1 MPTLSL
7 LSHPS
12 TSLRQH
18 QYFGLSSSLLLS
30 PTGLEASDR
39 SCFPSVLGYLNGR
52 ISPNYSQRHS
62 LKQSQRDVAIVVSC
76 SNSEGQLSTGSGS
89 ISAARQRRLDKA
101 RTERERK
108 EAEKKQQYPEWA
120 RSVMFVQLHHL
131 LGLGRSACLS
141 VLGNCQVLH
150 GSVV

>member
-1 MPTLSL
+1 MPTVSL

-18 QYFGLSSSLLLS
+18 QYFRLLSSLLLS

-52 ISPNYSQRHS
+52 ISANYSQRLS
-62 LKQSQRDVAIVVSC
+62 LKQSQRDGAIVVSC
-76 SNSEGQLSTGSGS
+76 SDSGGQLSTGSGS

-108 EAEKKQQYPEWA
+108 EAEKRQQYPEWA
-120 RSVMFVQLHHL
+120 RSVMFVHLHHL

-141 VLGNCQVLH
+141 LVRDMYV
-150 GSVV
+150 S